1 MVRVFGDF
9 LANLRYHSIRR
20 FRFMINSPKKK
31 GEYINTIPNA
41 LIGPQG
47 REHSCMIPVG
57 SKYAY
62 INFVD
67 EVLLSV
73 SF

>member
-1 MVRVFGDF
+1 
-9 LANLRYHSIRR
+9 
-20 FRFMINSPKKK
+20 MINSPKKK